1 MKDIAP
7 ELYEAIKN
15 DFERFYENDRTI
27 QRILKKIDN
36 GEADYEDAYYYS
48 SAVGKCASRA
58 FSANISE
65 ETLPDG
71 KMYYNIAQRT
81 VRPILESMEN
91 IIRENT
97 NRIQDSL
104 NERAGLGLKHV

>member
-7 ELYEAIKN
+7 ELYDAIKA
-15 DFERFYENDRTI
+15 DFERYYQNDRTI
-27 QRILKKIDN
+27 KRILKKIDA

-48 SAVGKCASRA
+48 SAVGKCVSRA
-58 FSANISE
+58 FLANFSD

-81 VRPILESMEN
+81 VRPILEAMEN

-97 NRIQDSL
+97 NRIQDSV